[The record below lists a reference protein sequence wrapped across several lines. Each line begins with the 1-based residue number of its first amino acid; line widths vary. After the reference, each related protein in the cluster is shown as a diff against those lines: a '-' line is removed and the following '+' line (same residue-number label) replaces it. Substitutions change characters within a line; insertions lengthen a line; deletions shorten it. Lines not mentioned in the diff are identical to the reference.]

1 MCSFAMVRTHP
12 GRLVYGASDME
23 LCGLP
28 GVPGAEPARTVF
40 RDSGA
45 RTGLRAGGL
54 REESI
59 AVPKEYFADR
69 IKG

>member
-1 MCSFAMVRTHP
+1 MCCGAMVWTHP
-12 GRLVYGASDME
+12 GRPVYGASDMV
-23 LCGLP
+23 LCEIIAL
-28 GVPGAEPARTVF
+28 PGAEPARTVF

-45 RTGLRAGGL
+45 RTGLRAGVL

-59 AVPKEYFADR
+59 AVLKEYFADR